1 METRLL
7 TNSMRRKFGFCPRA
21 FEFAYV
27 QMKRPVKKSEALDFG
42 SLMHRLLEQWW
53 LAPKDERLNFV
64 RDALS
69 QEEPSRDIYRFETAF
84 QLMVGYD
91 KKWKDQ
97 EYKTIS
103 TETFF
108 TAPLLNPETMASSRT
123 WEIAGKMDAIAEK
136 NGNVILVEHKTTSE
150 DIEITS
156 NYWPKLMLDGQISQY
171 YLGAKALGY
180 EVTECLYDVIRKPSM
195 RPYSATPEE
204 SRKYKKNGTLYETQ
218 HAFDE
223 SVEDWGKRL
232 AEDIEKRPERY
243 FARKP
248 IPRAQNDLE
257 DYLFDMWDVG
267 RSIADAER
275 LKRFPRN
282 PNSCIGF
289 GTCEYFGVCTGTQ
302 SIDDEEIFETLD
314 TPNPELK

>member
-1 METRLL
+1 
-7 TNSMRRKFGFCPRA
+7 
-21 FEFAYV
+21 
-27 QMKRPVKKSEALDFG
+27 
-42 SLMHRLLEQWW
+42 
-53 LAPKDERLNFV
+53 
-64 RDALS
+64 
-69 QEEPSRDIYRFETAF
+69 
-84 QLMVGYD
+84 
-91 KKWKDQ
+91 
-97 EYKTIS
+97 
-103 TETFF
+103 
-108 TAPLLNPETMASSRT
+108 
-123 WEIAGKMDAIAEK
+123 
-136 NGNVILVEHKTTSE
+136 LVEHKTTSE

-156 NYWPKLMLDGQISQY
+156 DYWLKLMLDGQISQY
-171 YLGAKALGY
+171 YLGAKSLGY

-204 SRKYKKNGTLYETQ
+204 SRKYKKDGTLYETQ

-232 AEDIEKRPERY
+232 AEDIEKRPDRY

-302 SIDDEEIFETLD
+302 SIDDPELFETLD